1 MGDRA
6 RTVEEY
12 TGLVDQVIFDL
23 EDLRSTSEFD
33 IEAIEVNT
41 SFVDL
46 LLEEVRALRKSMADG
61 SYLFG
66 RVDLPFM
73 RLVKKSNEKD
83 LPFIKL
89 FFQINQTHKQG
100 LDIQEG

>member
-6 RTVEEY
+6 KTVEEY

-23 EDLRSTSEFD
+23 EDLRSSSEFD

-46 LLEEVRALRKSMADG
+46 LLEEVRTLRKSMADG

-66 RVDLPFM
+66 REDLPFM

-100 LDIQEG
+100 LDIQED

>member
-1 MGDRA
+1 MGERA